1 MLESIKDIGVSNWIG
16 LVSIVVAIFIGVKS
30 IKFAKGALE
39 HSQRSLIVNESYKPI
54 INDIN
59 NYRNLKPFSSQ
70 PLDFSGI
77 KAVKNGYIFDALEE
91 DWKQKINKILEKEN
105 NINKIKKSLDGIAS
119 NAICEVI
126 NKYIEKTEYRK
137 SVG

>member
-1 MLESIKDIGVSNWIG
+1 MDRETRGNELIIKAYKWEGIKGAKKMLESIKDIGVSNWIG

-77 KAVKNGYIFDALEE
+77 KAVKMDIYLMHLR
-91 DWKQKINKILEKEN
+91 KIGN
-105 NINKIKKSLDGIAS
+105 
-119 NAICEVI
+119 
-126 NKYIEKTEYRK
+126 RK
-137 SVG
+137 